1 MSNDTLNKALRI
13 LKPIRTVNLDD
24 SSGQFESILNG
35 LLSDLETPNTLSVL
49 LCEQIAESV
58 YWLRRHVDDKNEIM
72 MEATALSVKSLQL
85 GYGDDRE
92 FSSQDIA
99 RALSGDQALKD
110 QIEKSIAKGNTLEGC
125 RSRAF
130 IKSAK
135 EIRIAD
141 DLIQRQM
148 LNIRHLQKGLDSIDL
163 KKRILKRMDLEIKGI
178 EDKLL
183 AIEHDPKKD

>member
-1 MSNDTLNKALRI
+1 MRVIRSIGSDGIRCISTFKIIKEVINDRMDQ
-13 LKPIRTVNLDD
+13 VNRL
-24 SSGQFESILNG
+24 QIG
-35 LLSDLETPNTLSVL
+35 L
-49 LCEQIAESV
+49 
-58 YWLRRHVDDKNEIM
+58 
-72 MEATALSVKSLQL
+72 
-85 GYGDDRE
+85 GDDRD

-99 RALSGDQALKD
+99 RALGGDQALKD

>member
-1 MSNDTLNKALRI
+1 MSNDTLKKALQI

-24 SSGQFESILNG
+24 PSGQFESILNG

-72 MEATALSVKSLQL
+72 MEATANVIKDLSGGFGSHRD
-85 GYGDDRE
+85 Y
-92 FSSQDIA
+92 SSQDIA
-99 RALSGDQALKD
+99 RALGGDQALKD

>member
-1 MSNDTLNKALRI
+1 MSNDTLNKALQI
-13 LKPIRTVNLDD
+13 LAPIRTVNLDD

-58 YWLRRHVDDKNEIM
+58 YWLRRHVDDKNEILN
-72 MEATALSVKSLQL
+72 EATANVVKDLSGGFGSHRD
-85 GYGDDRE
+85 Y
-92 FSSQDIA
+92 SSQDIA
-99 RALSGDQALKD
+99 RALGGDQALKD

-148 LNIRHLQKGLDSIDL
+148 LNIKHLQKGLDSIDL
-163 KKRILKRMDLEIKGI
+163 KK
-178 EDKLL
+178 
-183 AIEHDPKKD
+183 KDSQTNGP